1 MNRRAALA
9 LALLVALPLAACGR
23 RGPPVP
29 PETRLPAA
37 VQDLTVNVLGEGV
50 TLTWTLPRIRVDRS
64 PIKELG
70 RTEVYRRLETGAR
83 EPVRPAVL
91 SFGGLFG
98 GPAELVGFDRV
109 ANIPITD
116 PSKPAPEKPPA
127 EKGPAEVV
135 GSRVTYTDA
144 QGLGFGRR
152 YTYVVVA
159 VDAQGRPSPPS
170 NRVTIALTAPPEPPT
185 AVQAQA
191 GDRQV
196 RLSWTAPAR
205 REDGSPVEGPVFYN
219 VFRGAAPDARPA
231 RPVNPE
237 PVDSPSYVDLGL
249 QNDAT
254 YYYTVRA
261 LGGPAGPTSRVS
273 EQIAARPEDATP
285 PAQPRGLV
293 AVVAGATIRLAWEA
307 VPDADVAGYRVYRST
322 TAGRGH
328 QAITPALVSSTT
340 FADTD
345 VRRGQTY
352 YYTVTAVDRA
362 RRANESVPSGE
373 ASATLP

>member
-1 MNRRAALA
+1 MTRHGGAALA
-9 LALLVALPLAACGR
+9 LALLVALPLTACGR

-37 VQDLTVNVLGEGV
+37 VQDLSISVLGEGV
-50 TLTWTLPRIRVDRS
+50 RLTWTLPRIRVDRS
-64 PIKELG
+64 PLKELR
-70 RTEVYRRLETGAR
+70 RTEVYRRLETGER
-83 EPVRPAVL
+83 EPVRPAIL
-91 SFGGLFG
+91 TFGGLFG
-98 GPAELVGFDRV
+98 GPAELPGFERV
-109 ANIPITD
+109 ADILV
-116 PSKPAPEKPPA
+116 A
-127 EKGPAEVV
+127 EPTGPVEIA

-159 VDAQGRPSPPS
+159 VDPQGRPSPPS
-170 NRVTIALTAPPEPPT
+170 NRVTVALLAPPEPPSGL
-185 AVQAQA
+185 QAQP
-191 GDRQV
+191 GDREV

-205 REDGSPVEGPVFYN
+205 LEDGSPVEGRVYYN
-219 VFRGAAPDARPA
+219 VFRAATPDARPE

-249 QNDAT
+249 TNDAT
-254 YYYTVRA
+254 YYYSVRA
-261 LGGPAGPTSRVS
+261 LGGPAGPASRAS
-273 EQIAARPEDATP
+273 GQIAATPEDTTA
-285 PAQPRGLV
+285 PAQPRALV
-293 AVVAGATIRLAWEA
+293 AVVAGPSVRLAWEA
-307 VPDADVAGYRVYRST
+307 VADPDVAGYRVYRST

-328 QAITPALVSSTT
+328 QPVTPALVTATT
-340 FADTD
+340 YVDTD
-345 VRRGQTY
+345 VRRGETY